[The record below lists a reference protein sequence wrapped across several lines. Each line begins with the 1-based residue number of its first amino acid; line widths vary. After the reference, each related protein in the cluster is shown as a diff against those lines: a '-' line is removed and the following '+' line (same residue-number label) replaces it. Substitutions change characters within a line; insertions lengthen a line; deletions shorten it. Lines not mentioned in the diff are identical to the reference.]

1 MALRVRA
8 LTADE
13 RARLQRLAHC
23 RTESARA
30 VERAR
35 IIWRAHAGERVP
47 AIAAALRL
55 TEPTVRLWLK
65 RFNAHGLEGLRD
77 QPRAGR
83 PPTYPPEVVSEVI
96 ALSLTDPRRLD
107 LPFAS
112 WTLDRLA
119 AYLNEAKGIAMK
131 RTRIDE
137 LLLAEG
143 LRWRS
148 QETWFG
154 ERVDPAFAEK
164 RGPSSRSTPPRLRV
178 V

>member
-1 MALRVRA
+1 MALRVRD

-23 RTESARA
+23 RTKSARA

-77 QPRAGR
+77 HRRAGR
-83 PPTYPPEVVSEVI
+83 PPTYPPEVATEGI
-96 ALSLTDPRRLD
+96 AVSLTVPWGLD
-107 LPFAS
+107 LTFAP
-112 WTLDRLA
+112 WTLERLA

-131 RTRIDE
+131 
-137 LLLAEG
+137 
-143 LRWRS
+143 
-148 QETWFG
+148 
-154 ERVDPAFAEK
+154 
-164 RGPSSRSTPPRLRV
+164 
-178 V
+178 